1 MSDKINIAYVEDVIM
16 LRESIVK
23 ALTEISPNCDVII
36 EASNGKELIRKI
48 ESSETIPDIAIVDME
63 MPVMNGF
70 ETVTWLKQ
78 NYPQIKILIL
88 SQVLDEFQIIRIM
101 KLGLSGY
108 LSKFYDLHHIG
119 TAIDIIYNGGQYFPD
134 MMKEKLDYALSPLS
148 INNVKKDLTE
158 NSFTEIETQF
168 IELSCSELSNK
179 EIANK
184 MNLSER
190 TIDGYCQRVAQKM
203 NVKNRKG
210 IIVYAFT
217 NNLVKKGYEI

>member
-1 MSDKINIAYVEDVIM
+1 MSDKINIAFVEDVIM
-16 LRESIVK
+16 LRDSLVK
-23 ALTEISPNCDVII
+23 ALTSLNPNYDVII
-36 EASNGKELIRKI
+36 EASNGKDLIRKM

-78 NYPQIKILIL
+78 HYPQIKILIL

-108 LSKFYDLHHIG
+108 LSKFYDLHHIE
-119 TAIDIIYNGGQYFPD
+119 TALNTIYNGGQYFPD
-134 MMKEKLDYALSPLS
+134 MMKEKLDFALSPFS
-148 INNVKKDLTE
+148 RNIVKKDLTD
-158 NSFTEIETQF
+158 NSYTEIEMQF

-179 EIANK
+179 EIADK

-210 IIVYAFT
+210 IIVYSFT
-217 NNLVKKGYEI
+217 NNLVKKGYEV